1 MQSKVNARRAAFAA
15 AIKAA
20 GIDLNKDF
28 FALDFSEIS
37 KIDEIR
43 KTFNYSGKNYLGRSR
58 ARQFYYAAQAAK

>member
-43 KTFNYSGKNYLGRSR
+43 KTFRYDGKNYLGRSR
-58 ARQFYYAAQAAK
+58 ARQFYYAAQMAK

>member
-1 MQSKVNARRAAFAA
+1 MQSKVNARRAAFSA

-28 FALDFSEIS
+28 FSLDFSEIS

-43 KTFNYSGKNYLGRSR
+43 KTFRYDGKNYSGRSK